1 MADRLFL
8 GLDGGGTASRARLT
22 DAAGNRLGEG
32 IAGSS
37 NLNLGIAPAAEAILA
52 ATRSALAEAGL
63 SDAALPRIIAGFGL
77 AGANVDALHAALLA
91 HPFPFADIALASD
104 AVAACLGAH
113 GGAAGAILV
122 VGTGSQGQVLTA
134 TGATQAIGGWG
145 FELSDGG
152 SGARLGQQAIRTA
165 LLAYDGL
172 TPASALTDAILARFG
187 GTPAQAAVWG
197 KQATP
202 RDYGAF
208 VPLILDHAAVG
219 DPTAEALLAAGA
231 AEVAGLLR
239 RLIELGGER
248 IALMG
253 GLAGIYPPLLPPDL
267 TARLV
272 PPQGDAMD
280 GALILARKKGGA

>member
-8 GLDGGGTASRARLT
+8 GIDGGGTSSRARLT
-22 DAAGNRLGEG
+22 DADGNRLGEG
-32 IAGSS
+32 LAGSS
-37 NLNLGIAPAAEAILA
+37 NLNLGIAPAAAAILA

-91 HPFPFADIALASD
+91 QPFPFADIALASD
-104 AVAACLGAH
+104 AVTACLGAH
-113 GGAAGAILV
+113 GGDAGAILV

-134 TGATQAIGGWG
+134 SGEQRSIGGWG

-152 SGARLGQQAIRTA
+152 SGARLGQQALRIA

-172 TPASALTDAILARFG
+172 APASPLTDAILDHFG

-208 VPLILDHAAVG
+208 VPLILDHAAAG
-219 DPTAEALLAAGA
+219 DPTATGLCAAAA
-231 AEVAGLLR
+231 AEVADLLR
-239 RLIELGGER
+239 RLVALGGTR

-253 GLAGIYPPLLPPDL
+253 GLAGVYPPLLPPDL

-280 GALILARKKGGA
+280 GALILARRKGGL